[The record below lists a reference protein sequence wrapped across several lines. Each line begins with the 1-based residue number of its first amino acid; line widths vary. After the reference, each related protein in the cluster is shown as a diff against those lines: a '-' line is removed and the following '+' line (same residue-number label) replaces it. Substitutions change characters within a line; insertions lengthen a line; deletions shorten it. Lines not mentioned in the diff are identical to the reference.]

1 MEVLEFDSDY
11 YKGIRTENGFAEKEN
26 NYIKYKS
33 YGDRYENLSPEEYLN
48 MIKPF
53 KRFDK

>member
-11 YKGIRTENGFAEKEN
+11 YKGIRTNNGFAGKAN

-33 YGDRYENLSPEEYLN
+33 SGDRYENLSPEEYLN